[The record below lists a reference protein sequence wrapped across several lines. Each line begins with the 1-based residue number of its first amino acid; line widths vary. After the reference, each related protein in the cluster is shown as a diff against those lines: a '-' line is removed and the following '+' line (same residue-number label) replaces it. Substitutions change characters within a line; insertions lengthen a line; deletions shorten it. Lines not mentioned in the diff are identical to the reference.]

1 MKERRQKFPG
11 WAGYLRP
18 VKEMRRFSLWALFFI
33 AVSSSACILRPGMNS
48 DCNWPSET
56 SSPLDLTDSADR
68 RHLILD
74 AELVDEL
81 VDRYRFHQPNDQPAC
96 EKRLIDVVARTHS
109 VSVNDV
115 ARAHDEI
122 ADRGLNLRV
131 NVPVGILF
139 ILAALSVVGRIERR
153 FVNEALPTI
162 FTLVIASLI
171 LSVLFVLVGEFWTSI
186 LEMIR
191 VGSQHVGGRVARLP
205 WKRHEPQ
212 IFVFGVLGFWIV
224 FLLRRIFTRKVTG
237 A

>member
-1 MKERRQKFPG
+1 MATFD
-11 WAGYLRP
+11 
-18 VKEMRRFSLWALFFI
+18 MRRFC
-33 AVSSSACILRPGMNS
+33 VSSLVAIGLSSSGCILRPGMNR

-56 SSPLDLTDSADR
+56 SRALDLANSADR

-81 VDRYRFHQPNDQPAC
+81 VDRYRFHQPTDQPAC
-96 EKRLIDVVARTHS
+96 EKRLIEVVARTHS
-109 VSVNDV
+109 VSVSDV
-115 ARAHDEI
+115 ARAHDDI
-122 ADRGLNLRV
+122 PDRGLDLRV

-139 ILAALSVVGRIERR
+139 ILAALGVIGRIERR
-153 FVNEALPTI
+153 FGAEALPT
-162 FTLVIASLI
+162 FVTLVIASLV
-171 LSVLFVLVGEFWTSI
+171 LSLLFVLVGEFWTSV

-212 IFVFGVLGFWIV
+212 IFVIGVVAFWIV
-224 FLLRRIFTRKVTG
+224 FWLRRTFAGKVIG